1 MSTDFYPGELAKPAP
16 PPYDKLRSIDVSK
29 KLEKKNGL
37 SYLSWAFA
45 VDTLLQADPLAN
57 WEYPPP
63 TTFPDSTMMVLCAVT
78 AFGKRM
84 QAHLPVM
91 DHRNKA
97 IAGPNAF
104 EVNTALQRC
113 LVKAIALHGIGL
125 SVYAGEDTPA
135 ASTEIKGDMG
145 KSADKAEVEKGLLD
159 FRTAFNLDAEEPDIA
174 EAVLKVHERFT
185 TNPDVYV
192 AIADCMTSRERSAIK
207 AYVHQAKTMA
217 SVQVANGRGR

>member
-1 MSTDFYPGELAKPAP
+1 MNAAIDPKFADPSAP
-16 PPYDKLRSIDVSK
+16 PYERLRKIDVSAK
-29 KLEKKNGL
+29 IEKKNGL

-57 WEYPPP
+57 WEHPPCEMYGE
-63 TTFPDSTMMVLCAVT
+63 TMMVFCAVT
-78 AFGKRM
+78 AFGKTM
-84 QAHLPVM
+84 KAHLPVM
-91 DHRNKA
+91 DHKNQA
-97 IAGPNAF
+97 IPNPNAF
-104 EVNTALQRC
+104 QVNTALQRC
-113 LVKAIALHGIGL
+113 LVKAIALHGVGL
-125 SVYAGEDTPA
+125 YIYAGEDLPA
-135 ASTEIKGDMG
+135 GSSEVKGDMG
-145 KSADKAEVEKGLLD
+145 KSADKAEVERGLLD

>member
-1 MSTDFYPGELAKPAP
+1 MDNATHPYLA
-16 PPYDKLRSIDVSK
+16 LRAIDVSK
-29 KLEKKNGL
+29 KIEKKNGL

-45 VDTLLQADPLAN
+45 VDQLLQADPGAN
-57 WEYPPP
+57 WEYPTP
-63 TTFPDSTMMVLCAVT
+63 TVYPDQTVMVYCGVT

-104 EVNTALQRC
+104 EMNTSFQRC

-125 SVYAGEDTPA
+125 SIYAGEDTPA
-135 ASTEIKGDMG
+135 SSTEVKGDMG
-145 KSADKAEVEKGLLD
+145 KSADKAEVERGLLD
-159 FRTAFNLDAEEPDIA
+159 FRTAFNLDAEEADIA
-174 EAVLKVHERFT
+174 DAVLKVHERFT